1 IEDAGAVA
9 DEAENGEVGVAKAL
23 AEDYDVILMDVNMPV
38 MDGFTATRQL
48 RAQGL
53 KAPII
58 ALTAN
63 AMKGFDRECLE
74 VGYSDYFSKPI
85 DINRFMKLMAD
96 LLGGKPLE
104 TRTDADSAADGP
116 ADEAPAAAP
125 AIDATPIV
133 STLPANNERF
143 RNLAN
148 RFITRLHAQLNA
160 AARSHRKGRTAEL
173 AAFAHW
179 LKGAGGSVGFDALTA
194 PASKLEALAKAGG
207 PKEQITQTLGELLGI
222 AARLAEPGTTPHE
235 ASPAAG
241 KAAEKSASVHTL
253 PQRAASSRSVS
264 PVVSRLGDNPR
275 LQGVIRKFIAKLSG
289 ELKSAQSALDKG
301 DLAQLA
307 LIAHWLKG
315 AGGTVGFDEFTA
327 PAAKLEQLA
336 KADQAADA
344 RRVLEQL
351 KSLADAVVPPSASQ
365 DNTAAE
371 RVITKAQAASRN

>member
-1 IEDAGAVA
+1 
-9 DEAENGEVGVAKAL
+9 
-23 AEDYDVILMDVNMPV
+23 MDVNMPV
-38 MDGFTATRQL
+38 MDGFTATRRL
-48 RAQGL
+48 REQGL
-53 KAPII
+53 KTPII

-74 VGYSDYFSKPI
+74 AGYSDYFSKPI
-85 DINRFMKLMAD
+85 DINRFMKMMAD
-96 LLGGKPLE
+96 LLGGRPLDTE
-104 TRTDADSAADGP
+104 TDADSAADEP
-116 ADEAPAAAP
+116 ADEPAAADP
-125 AIDATPIV
+125 KVDRRPIV

-143 RNLAN
+143 RKLAA
-148 RFITRLHAQLNA
+148 RFITRLHAQLDA

-179 LKGAGGSVGFDALTA
+179 LKGAGGSVGFEALTA
-194 PASKLEALAKAGG
+194 PANKLEALAKAGG
-207 PKEQITQTLGELLGI
+207 PSEQITQTLGELLGI
-222 AARLAEPGTTPHE
+222 AARLAGPGTTPHE

-253 PQRAASSRSVS
+253 PQRAASPKGVP
-264 PVVSRLGDNPR
+264 PVVSRLSDNPR
-275 LQGVIRKFIAKLSG
+275 LQGVIRKFIAKLNG
-289 ELKSAQSALDKG
+289 ELKSAQSALGKG

-336 KADQAADA
+336 KSDQAADA
-344 RRVLEQL
+344 GQVLEEL
-351 KSLADAVVPPSASQ
+351 KSLADAIVAPSASQ

-371 RVITKAQAASRN
+371 SAIGNAQAASRN